1 MRNDNFI
8 MEFYYGDFYEKFYWI
23 LLIFVQNNKFHAKLF
38 QIDEGI
44 NLTNN
49 KLAFQNNLKLRN
61 IPLKN
66 IFTLNITEITF

>member
-66 IFTLNITEITF
+66 IFTLNIIEITF

>member
-1 MRNDNFI
+1 MKLYELWYLKREN
-8 MEFYYGDFYEKFYWI
+8 EKWQFYYGIGDFYEKFYWI

-44 NLTNN
+44 NLTSD

-61 IPLKN
+61 KLIYH
-66 IFTLNITEITF
+66 

>member
-1 MRNDNFI
+1 

>member
-23 LLIFVQNNKFHAKLF
+23 LLIFVQNNKFRAKLF

>member
-1 MRNDNFI
+1 

-66 IFTLNITEITF
+66 IFTLNIIEITF